1 MCCHIILVSI
11 MHIVCCDQRN
21 MQFLTHPQKLLIDE
35 SLIRNSVILELQK
48 VIVLSKNFLIVQCGL
63 ARFLI

>member
-21 MQFLTHPQKLLIDE
+21 MQLLTHPQKLLIDE
-35 SLIRNSVILELQK
+35 SLIRDSVILKLQK
-48 VIVLSKNFLIVQCGL
+48 IIVLSKNFLIFQCGL
-63 ARFLI
+63 TRFLI